1 MATPDVAGTKTVLIS
16 LATGENGE
24 IIPFVLTS
32 NSNGLVPVASTVAE
46 VQSAGWLDTDIQII
60 TPSASPVD
68 DVVSGDSAV
77 DLESVENSDY
87 VVLAESTDIESA
99 EVENVDVENV
109 DVENVDVEST
119 DVESADVESADV
131 ESAEAESAE
140 AVSAEED
147 VSPEEASIQDT
158 SFGEA
163 SKLDGEVEYDSDAD
177 SDDNASKPPPQSS
190 AHTLTATTLTI
201 SLCIAAVTLNFI

>member
-68 DVVSGDSAV
+68 DVVSEDSTV

-99 EVENVDVENV
+99 EVENV
-109 DVENVDVEST
+109 
-119 DVESADVESADV
+119 DVESADV

-201 SLCIAAVTLNFI
+201 SLCITAVTLNFI

>member
-60 TPSASPVD
+60 TPSANSID

-99 EVENVDVENV
+99 EVENVDVE
-109 DVENVDVEST
+109 
-119 DVESADVESADV
+119 SAEVESADV

-140 AVSAEED
+140 AVSAEEY